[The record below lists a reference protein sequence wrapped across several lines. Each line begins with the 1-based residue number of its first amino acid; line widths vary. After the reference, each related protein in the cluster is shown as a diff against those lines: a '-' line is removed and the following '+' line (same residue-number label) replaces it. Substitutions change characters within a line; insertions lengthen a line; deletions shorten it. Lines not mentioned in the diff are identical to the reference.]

1 VTAAEKDAFTDA
13 RAVFERQCFR
23 CHSKDGK
30 KAKAKAKARSH
41 LDMTSYPFG
50 GHHAGEAGDAVR
62 NALGA
67 GPKKGRATMPSDDP
81 GAVKGADLK
90 FILAWADAFTL
101 AHPSLVNRG
110 H

>member
-1 VTAAEKDAFTDA
+1 MTAAEKRAFADA
-13 RAVFERQCFR
+13 RPVFEKHCFR
-23 CHSKDGK
+23 CHTKDGK
-30 KAKAKAKARSH
+30 EAKAKARSH

-67 GPKKGRATMPSDDP
+67 GPKKERITMPSDDP
-81 GAVKGADLK
+81 GAVTGADLK
-90 FILAWADAFTL
+90 LLLAWADAFTV
-101 AHPSLVNRG
+101 AHPSLAKHG